1 MVSKEFVE
9 LTDKLIKA
17 YKKLNIQVGNGNLI
31 IAKPPVEEKTR
42 GGIIVADVA
51 RELESKRAGFAKI
64 IAIPNNLDPD
74 NGDLPLK
81 PGDYIWFTYVADNP
95 LYVKALSALS
105 GITIPPETVYFT
117 GDNEVIQRIN
127 KEEVEK

>member
-1 MVSKEFVE
+1 MVSKEFIE
-9 LTDKLIKA
+9 LSDKLIKA
-17 YKKLNIQVGNGNLI
+17 YKKLDIQVGNGNLI

-42 GGIIVADVA
+42 GGIIVADMA

-81 PGDYIWFTYVADNP
+81 PGDYVWFTYVADNP

-105 GITIPPETVYFT
+105 GITIPPETIYFT

-127 KEEVEK
+127 REEVEK

>member
-9 LTDKLIKA
+9 LSDKLIKA
-17 YKKLNIQVGNGNLI
+17 YKKLGIQVGNGNLI

-42 GGIIVADVA
+42 GGIIVADMA

-81 PGDYIWFTYVADNP
+81 PGDYVWYTYVADNP
-95 LYVKALSALS
+95 LYVKALSNLT

-117 GDNEVIQRIN
+117 GDNEVIQRIA

>member
-9 LTDKLIKA
+9 LSEKLIKA
-17 YKKLNIQVGNGNLI
+17 YADLKIEVGNGNVI

-42 GGIIVADVA
+42 GGIIVADMA
-51 RELESKRAGFAKI
+51 RELESKRAGFAKV
-64 IAIPNNLDPD
+64 IAIPNNLEPD
-74 NGDLPLK
+74 NGDIGIK

-95 LYVKALSALS
+95 LYVKALSNLT

-117 GDNEVIQRIN
+117 GDNEIIQRIA
-127 KEEVEK
+127 KEQVEK